1 MLGRTV
7 FAATFFALAQFAMAS
22 PPGCLLGA
30 VNQYEDPA
38 DIQAVCK
45 AKDLSEKVTEICG
58 DDAEAAMEAIAD
70 ICNDVD
76 VDVSTAVSSASGSK
90 TATGS
95 SHKPTGTSGSTLVA
109 LYPTGSAGHGSN
121 NGTVPA
127 ATGGP
132 KPSGSMTGS
141 AGLPEAT
148 GAAGKVEFGL
158 AAVVAGL
165 MVAAL

>member
-1 MLGRTV
+1 MRRSSTTNTTLHDRMLTGHV
-7 FAATFFALAQFAMAS
+7 IAT
-22 PPGCLLGA
+22 
-30 VNQYEDPA
+30 
-38 DIQAVCK
+38 
-45 AKDLSEKVTEICG
+45 
-58 DDAEAAMEAIAD
+58 AI
-70 ICNDVD
+70 
-76 VDVSTAVSSASGSK
+76 SASGSK

-95 SHKPTGTSGSTLVA
+95 SHKPTGTSGSTLVSM
-109 LYPTGSAGHGSN
+109 YPTGSSGQGSS

-132 KPSGSMTGS
+132 KPSGSATGS
-141 AGLPEAT
+141 GGLPEAT

>member
-45 AKDLSEKVTEICG
+45 AKDLSEKVAEICG

-76 VDVSTAVSSASGSK
+76 VDVCKYILSANASLHGRGATIRDKENYVSCEQMLTACVIATAVSSASGSK

-95 SHKPTGTSGSTLVA
+95 SHKPTGTSGSTLV
-109 LYPTGSAGHGSN
+109 
-121 NGTVPA
+121 
-127 ATGGP
+127 
-132 KPSGSMTGS
+132 
-141 AGLPEAT
+141 PEAT